1 MVRLAIRLADNFVC
15 LPGVGNLYW
24 RPHPVNRKEPAVDA
38 HLREMLDLLV
48 RWVHLIA
55 GILWIGNSMLWNWL
69 DRNLEAPEAGNDL
82 HEGTIWMVHSG
93 GFYEM
98 KKLQLE
104 PHQMPRRLHWFWIQA
119 TTTWV
124 SGILL
129 LIVVYYL
136 GGRAALVDA
145 QTSSLS
151 YSQAV
156 GVSVVL
162 LVACWAAYDLLWRSP
177 LARYTPVAASVSAL
191 ALVGLSYGLTQ
202 LFNGQAAFLHM
213 GAILGTLMVSN
224 VWQHILPSQRELVR
238 LTEAGQRQQAA
249 LGKAAKQRS
258 IHNNYMTYPVLFT
271 MLSGHFPSTY
281 GGERAWLVL
290 VVIMAAGALVRH
302 FMNIRF
308 TWPGWG
314 WALTATLAVALPLVF
329 WLTRPA
335 PLPDAQAGAPVAFS
349 EVETIMQARCAS
361 CHAQRPSN
369 PAFAAPAAGVRLD
382 TPEAIH
388 GAATRIQSQA
398 VDTRAMPPGNLTAM
412 TDAERA
418 ILGRWIAQ
426 GAALTR

>member
-1 MVRLAIRLADNFVC
+1 M
-15 LPGVGNLYW
+15 
-24 RPHPVNRKEPAVDA
+24 DA
-38 HLREMLDLLV
+38 HLREMADLLV
-48 RWVHLIA
+48 RWIHLVA

-104 PHQMPRRLHWFWIQA
+104 PHQMPKRLHWFWIQA

-129 LIVVYYL
+129 LVVVYYL
-136 GGRAALVDA
+136 GGRAALVDV
-145 QTSSLS
+145 QTSSLT
-151 YSQAV
+151 YVQAI
-156 GVSVVL
+156 GVSAGL
-162 LVACWAAYDLLWRSP
+162 LVACWAIYDVLWRSP
-177 LARYTPVAASVSAL
+177 LARYTPLAAGVSAVAL
-191 ALVGLSYGLTQ
+191 AGLSYGLTHV
-202 LFNGQAAFLHM
+202 FNGQAAFLHM

-281 GGERAWLVL
+281 GGEHAWLVL

-308 TWPGWG
+308 TWTGWG
-314 WALTATLAVALPLVF
+314 WALAATVSVALPLVF

-335 PLPDAQAGAPVAFS
+335 PLADSQAGAPVAFS
-349 EVETIMQARCAS
+349 EVEAIVQARCAS

-382 TPEAIH
+382 TGQAIV
-388 GAATRIQSQA
+388 GAAARIQGQA
-398 VDTRAMPPGNLTAM
+398 VDTRAMPPGNLTGM

-418 ILGRWIAQ
+418 TLGRWIAQ
-426 GAALTR
+426 GAPLTR